1 MTSEVKSPTGRSRQ
15 KSPNCLRYV
24 QIGLGAISI
33 ILSIIILTYPDIAIY
48 TIILLP
54 ALVLTLVELITIQ

>member
-48 TIILLP
+48 TPLWY
-54 ALVLTLVELITIQ
+54 